1 MLLRLGLPNPP
12 LKNNHLEGLFY
23 SQLQSSSCQKPR
35 PTVSLTLPQ
44 ACMKKWFFIGGG
56 LLIVVAVVILLFPSL
71 IGKQQEDNMAT
82 KEKTILI
89 KIAEVTETEF
99 ADFVEAVG
107 STFAYESAE
116 ITPNVT
122 EVVEKINFRDGQAVQ
137 KGDVIVVLRYSEES
151 ARLRSARASLQEQ
164 DREIERLSGLVKSGA
179 VAVSA
184 LDARNTQKQVA
195 EQQIQQFQAQIA
207 DRIIRAPFDGVLGL
221 RNISAGSLV
230 SPQNVITTI
239 DNLNTM
245 RVDFT
250 VPEVYLGQV
259 KAGLPIMT
267 RSQAYPERTFKGTIA
282 EIDTRVDPA
291 SRSVR
296 VRAEI
301 PNDEGLLKPGMLLY
315 VALALE
321 KSQSPTIPERSL
333 IQDGDKKFVFKVKQD
348 SVRKTEIA
356 LGRRKPGYVE
366 VTSGLELGDSV
377 ATSALQDLEDGI
389 VVEVGGTFEQPS
401 DPKETINLE
410 RQLSE

>member
-1 MLLRLGLPNPP
+1 ML
-12 LKNNHLEGLFY
+12 
-23 SQLQSSSCQKPR
+23 
-35 PTVSLTLPQ
+35 
-44 ACMKKWFFIGGG
+44 
-56 LLIVVAVVILLFPSL
+56 VAAIVILLFPSL
-71 IGKQQEDNMAT
+71 IGKPPEEDPAE
-82 KEKTILI
+82 KEKTTLV
-89 KIAEVTETEF
+89 KIAEVTESEF

-122 EVVEKINFRDGQAVQ
+122 EVVEKINFTDGQAVQ

-151 ARLRSARASLQEQ
+151 AQLRSARARLQEQ
-164 DREIERLSGLVKSGA
+164 EREIERLSGLVKSGA
-179 VAVSA
+179 AAVSA

-221 RNISAGSLV
+221 RSISAGSLV

-239 DNLNTM
+239 DDLSTM

-250 VPEVYLGQV
+250 VPEVYLGQI
-259 KAGLPIMT
+259 KSGIPIMT
-267 RSQAYPERTFKGTIA
+267 KSEAYPDQTFRGTIA

-301 PNDEGLLKPGMLLY
+301 PNEEGLLKPGMLLY

-321 KSQSPTIPERSL
+321 KKQSRTIPERSL
-333 IQDGDKKFVFKVKQD
+333 IQDGDKKFVFKVNQD

-377 ATSALQDLEDGI
+377 ATSALQDLEDGM
-389 VVEVGGTFEQPS
+389 VVEVSGTFEQPS
-401 DPKETINLE
+401 EPTETINLE
-410 RQLSE
+410 GQLSE

>member
-1 MLLRLGLPNPP
+1 
-12 LKNNHLEGLFY
+12 
-23 SQLQSSSCQKPR
+23 
-35 PTVSLTLPQ
+35 
-44 ACMKKWFFIGGG
+44 MKKWFFIGGG
-56 LLIVVAVVILLFPSL
+56 LLVVAVIVILLFPSL
-71 IGKQQEDNMAT
+71 IGKPPEEDPAE
-82 KEKTILI
+82 KEKTTLV
-89 KIAEVTETEF
+89 KIAEVTESEF

-122 EVVEKINFRDGQAVQ
+122 EVVEKINFKDGQAVQ

-151 ARLRSARASLQEQ
+151 AQLRSARARLQEQ

-179 VAVSA
+179 AAVSA

-239 DNLNTM
+239 DDLSTM

-250 VPEVYLGQV
+250 VPEVYLGQI
-259 KAGLPIMT
+259 KSGITIMT
-267 RSQAYPERTFKGTIA
+267 KSEAYPDQTFRGTIA

-301 PNDEGLLKPGMLLY
+301 PNEEGLLKPGMLLY

-321 KSQSPTIPERSL
+321 KKQSRTIPERSL
-333 IQDGDKKFVFKVKQD
+333 IQDGDKKFVFKVNQD

-377 ATSALQDLEDGI
+377 ATSALQDLEDGM
-389 VVEVGGTFEQPS
+389 VVEVSGTFEQPS
-401 DPKETINLE
+401 EPSETINLE
-410 RQLSE
+410 GQLSE

>member
-1 MLLRLGLPNPP
+1 
-12 LKNNHLEGLFY
+12 
-23 SQLQSSSCQKPR
+23 
-35 PTVSLTLPQ
+35 
-44 ACMKKWFFIGGG
+44 MKKWFFIGGG
-56 LLIVVAVVILLFPSL
+56 LLVVAVIVILLSPSL
-71 IGKQQEDNMAT
+71 IGKPPEEGPAE
-82 KEKTILI
+82 KEKTTLV
-89 KIAEVTETEF
+89 KIAEVTESEF

-122 EVVEKINFRDGQAVQ
+122 EVVEKISFKDGQAVQ
-137 KGDVIVVLRYSEES
+137 KGDVIVVLRYSEER
-151 ARLRSARASLQEQ
+151 AQLRSARARLQEQ
-164 DREIERLSGLVKSGA
+164 EREIERLSGLVKSGA
-179 VAVSA
+179 AAVSA

-221 RNISAGSLV
+221 RSISAGSLV

-239 DNLNTM
+239 DDLSTM

-250 VPEVYLGQV
+250 VPEVYLGQI
-259 KAGLPIMT
+259 KAGIPVMT
-267 RSQAYPERTFKGTIA
+267 KSEAYPDQTFRGTLT

-301 PNDEGLLKPGMLLY
+301 PNEERLLKPGMLLY

-321 KSQSPTIPERSL
+321 KKRSRTVPERSL
-333 IQDGDKKFVFKVKQD
+333 IQEGDKKFVFRVSQD
-348 SVRKTEIA
+348 SVQKAEIA

-366 VTSGLELGDSV
+366 VLSGLQLGDSV
-377 ATSALQDLEDGI
+377 ATSALQDLEDGM
-389 VVEVGGTFEQPS
+389 VVEVSGTFEQPS
-401 DPKETINLE
+401 EPTETINLE
-410 RQLSE
+410 GQLSE